1 MNKFGVLMRLN
12 IRNRLAA
19 LRGGGLRGESGK
31 GKAGKIAT
39 GFFVGLAYLMI
50 LAMVIFFEFAVFE
63 SLKAIGCPELLL
75 SMALT
80 VVMAGMVLMS
90 FFYVLTSLYYGRDIT
105 FLASLPATSRT
116 IFGAK
121 LSEVLLGETGIA
133 AVALLP
139 AMVLYGV
146 NVPVDVFYWVR
157 MVLVVLTS
165 AMMPVS
171 LTALLATVVVRLT
184 GGSKHKDAVTILYSI
199 LIMVLVLWI
208 EFSFMGSTNDDG
220 DHECDDS
227 DAGESTGAHAPTG
240 AGVSAVLVGDA
251 GLAGRL
257 AAFAGLCG
265 LLGGLL
271 RAVLGAAGAAV
282 SAALLVPDGERYF
295 ASAEQGEGEGCASA
309 QSADGAVSAG
319 VQGGT
324 AHADLCLQQPCGN
337 YYDACHADRGAV
349 QCAERG

>member
-1 MNKFGVLMRLN
+1 
-12 IRNRLAA
+12 
-19 LRGGGLRGESGK
+19 
-31 GKAGKIAT
+31 
-39 GFFVGLAYLMI
+39 MI

-75 SMALT
+75 PMALT
-80 VVMAGMVLMS
+80 VVMVGMVLMS

-146 NVPVDVFYWVR
+146 NVPVDAFYWVR

-184 GGSKHKDAVTILYSI
+184 GGGKHKDAVTILYSI
-199 LIMVLVLWI
+199 LIMVLMLGI

-220 DHECDDS
+220 DLNVMIQMLVNQQGLMRQLAQAFPPSWWAMQGLQGDWLHLLGFVACSVGCYGLFWALLGRRYLPLCLSLTENGTSRRRSKAKVKGVRQRSPLMALYLRECKEVLRTPTYAYNS
-227 DAGESTGAHAPTG
+227 LAGIIMMP
-240 AGVSAVLVGDA
+240 VMLIA
-251 GLAGRL
+251 GL
-257 AAFAGLCG
+257 
-265 LLGGLL
+265 
-271 RAVLGAAGAAV
+271 
-282 SAALLVPDGERYF
+282 Y
-295 ASAEQGEGEGCASA
+295 SA
-309 QSADGAVSAG
+309 QSADNTGMGVMLEMLRSLLMLGAEG
-319 VQGGT
+319 IHFPWHGG
-324 AHADLCLQQPCGN
+324 AADFCLLHQSG
-337 YYDACHADRGAV
+337 Y
-349 QCAERG
+349 

>member
-146 NVPVDVFYWVR
+146 NVPVDAFYWVR

-199 LIMVLVLWI
+199 FIMVLVLWI
-208 EFSFMGSTNDDG
+208 
-220 DHECDDS
+220 
-227 DAGESTGAHAPTG
+227 
-240 AGVSAVLVGDA
+240 
-251 GLAGRL
+251 
-257 AAFAGLCG
+257 
-265 LLGGLL
+265 
-271 RAVLGAAGAAV
+271 
-282 SAALLVPDGERYF
+282 
-295 ASAEQGEGEGCASA
+295 
-309 QSADGAVSAG
+309 
-319 VQGGT
+319 
-324 AHADLCLQQPCGN
+324 
-337 YYDACHADRGAV
+337 
-349 QCAERG
+349 